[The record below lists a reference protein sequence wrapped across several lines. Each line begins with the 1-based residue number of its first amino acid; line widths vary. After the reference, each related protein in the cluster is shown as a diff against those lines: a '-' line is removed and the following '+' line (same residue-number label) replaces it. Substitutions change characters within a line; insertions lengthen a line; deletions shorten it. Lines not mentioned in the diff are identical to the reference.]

1 MKHFLV
7 FLSLLSTFSLSAQ
20 DWLIDGSSYK
30 STAQTTHDGKRLELT
45 NGLLR
50 RTFLL
55 APNAATIALDNL
67 MTGQNELR
75 AVRPEA
81 LLVING
87 KEYPVGGLT
96 GQPVNN
102 FLTEEFINNM
112 QACDSA
118 FMLVD
123 YQISESKERFPW
135 KPNSQWISNLYP
147 WPAPGKRI
155 TFNYQAPATA
165 PQDCKDLKIRVIY
178 ELYDGAPILAKW
190 IEIDNKGTM
199 PVTLDSFKSEILA
212 LVETAPKVH
221 YGEPHEVRMM
231 AQEAGAYT
239 KDFRKQPV
247 QTDAPRDYIDR
258 FTQLFVVTDYA
269 MGGDMEA
276 MKDNPAVRWVFDH
289 PEYEFTGIRYYG
301 QYKPARLEVTPLLGP
316 GLEIKPGDTFESC
329 TAFEMLRDAS
339 DRERRGLAECKF
351 WRMMAPWTQEN
362 PIFMH
367 VRQSDSE
374 AVKQAIDQCAAVG
387 FEMVIMTFG
396 SGFKIE
402 NDSAA
407 YLQRMK
413 ELSDYAAGKGIAIG
427 GYSLLASRGAK
438 EQDAAIS
445 HKTGKPAKTR
455 EEGSR
460 FGVSPCIA
468 SDWGD
473 TYFRKLQ
480 NFFTTTGMNVFENDG
495 SYSGD
500 PCASTSHSGHK
511 GYLDSQWKQWKKIK
525 TKYRMLK
532 ALGLEHWKAKELAC
546 SRKGYWRMAKVLNQ
560 IFSNKIIAKLGYT
573 SMLDYYLVVYE
584 N

>member
-165 PQDCKDLKIRVIY
+165 PQECKDLKIRVIY

-396 SGFKIE
+396 S
-402 NDSAA
+402 
-407 YLQRMK
+407 
-413 ELSDYAAGKGIAIG
+413 
-427 GYSLLASRGAK
+427 
-438 EQDAAIS
+438 
-445 HKTGKPAKTR
+445 
-455 EEGSR
+455 
-460 FGVSPCIA
+460 
-468 SDWGD
+468 
-473 TYFRKLQ
+473 
-480 NFFTTTGMNVFENDG
+480 
-495 SYSGD
+495 
-500 PCASTSHSGHK
+500 
-511 GYLDSQWKQWKKIK
+511 
-525 TKYRMLK
+525 
-532 ALGLEHWKAKELAC
+532 
-546 SRKGYWRMAKVLNQ
+546 
-560 IFSNKIIAKLGYT
+560 
-573 SMLDYYLVVYE
+573 
-584 N
+584 